1 MDISKKWGLRNLWG
15 QIQWKPLAVSLGISL
30 GVEALSG
37 LLTSGSMDIYEKIY
51 KPPLA
56 PPGWIFPVVWT
67 VLFILMGI
75 SAYLVYVKAK
85 QNSGL
90 CQQARSAFFWYAA
103 QLVINMGW
111 SLIFF
116 VLHAY
121 LLAFA
126 WLLLLWYLVFVTACK
141 FYKIS
146 PLAGK
151 LMIPYLVWLTFAAY
165 LNLAIAVHYT
175 AF

>member
-1 MDISKKWGLRNLWG
+1 MWG

-90 CQQARSAFFWYAA
+90 WQQARSAFFWYAA

-126 WLLLLWYLVFVTACK
+126 WLLLLWYLVFVTAFK

-151 LMIPYLVWLTFAAY
+151 LLIPYLVWLTFAAY